1 MQIAINGFG
10 RIGRA
15 AFRILYERQ
24 KAGQEV
30 PQVVAINDLTDA
42 ATLAHLLQYD
52 SVHGKFEADVSI
64 NNGALLV
71 DGQSIA
77 VHGEADPSKLPWGDS
92 GVSVVLEA
100 TGRFLDRDLAAQ
112 HLAAGAQKVL
122 ISAPAK
128 GKAPDATVCFGIND
142 SDITSDMQVI
152 STASCTTNCLAP
164 LASLLHQNF
173 GIAHGLMTT
182 VHAYTNDQ
190 RILDLPHK
198 DLRRARAAGVS
209 MIPTTTGAAK
219 ALALVLPEMAGRLDG
234 MAIRVP
240 TPCVS
245 LVDLVINLEKETTAE
260 AINSVFSQ
268 AAAGPLEGI
277 LGYSEAPL
285 VSTDYVG
292 TRCSSIVDALSTKVI
307 GGKTAKVLA
316 WYDNEWGFTN
326 RAVDLLGLL
335 AKAG

>member
-1 MQIAINGFG
+1 
-10 RIGRA
+10 
-15 AFRILYERQ
+15 
-24 KAGQEV
+24 
-30 PQVVAINDLTDA
+30 
-42 ATLAHLLQYD
+42 
-52 SVHGKFEADVSI
+52 
-64 NNGALLV
+64 
-71 DGQSIA
+71 
-77 VHGEADPSKLPWGDS
+77 
-92 GVSVVLEA
+92 
-100 TGRFLDRDLAAQ
+100 
-112 HLAAGAQKVL
+112 
-122 ISAPAK
+122 
-128 GKAPDATVCFGIND
+128 
-142 SDITSDMQVI
+142 
-152 STASCTTNCLAP
+152 
-164 LASLLHQNF
+164 
-173 GIAHGLMTT
+173 
-182 VHAYTNDQ
+182 
-190 RILDLPHK
+190 
-198 DLRRARAAGVS
+198 